1 MEAVCRSVALLP
13 EEPFFSC
20 VLKSDAADP
29 CWVPPPPGGAFFD
42 FQRYT
47 ISAAIVMVITAIPP
61 TTPPAIAAGLVVC
74 APEALAVSAAAVVEV
89 EAVIVGEA
97 RFVDV
102 EADEWFAEEVEAV
115 IVGEDRFVDAEA
127 DEWVAEEVDKND
139 VVWLDDDPLDRNG
152 AALLGFESR
161 NPAVRSPTGQPFCAQ
176 GFDLQHPI
184 KGGVVAVHVNQRLP
198 LGHC

>member
-20 VLKSDAADP
+20 ILESDAADSG
-29 CWVPPPPGGAFFD
+29 WVAPPPGKAPGKAFFD
-42 FQRYT
+42 FQRYI
-47 ISAAIVMVITAIPP
+47 ISAAIVMAITTIPP
-61 TTPPAIAAGLVVC
+61 TTPPEIAAGLVWC
-74 APEALAVSAAAVVEV
+74 APEVLGASAAAVAGIKAAVVEV
-89 EAVIVGEA
+89 EAVGET
-97 RFVDV
+97 
-102 EADEWFAEEVEAV
+102 
-115 IVGEDRFVDAEA
+115 RFVDAEA
-127 DEWVAEEVDKND
+127 DEWIAEEVDEDD
-139 VVWLDDDPLDRNG
+139 VIWLDDEVIWLDDDALDRNG

-198 LGHC
+198 LGHCWSGNWL